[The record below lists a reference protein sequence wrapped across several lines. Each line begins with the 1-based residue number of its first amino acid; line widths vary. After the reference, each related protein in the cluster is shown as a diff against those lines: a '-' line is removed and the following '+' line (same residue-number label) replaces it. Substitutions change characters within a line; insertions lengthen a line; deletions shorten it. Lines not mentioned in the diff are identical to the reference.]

1 MAANSKRKIVNLV
14 LPPGANTE
22 LQIIQ
27 DAKIPVVKWVRVSP
41 ELATKWLES
50 NTNNRLVRDAHV
62 LRLAADMKAGKW
74 RGRNGEAIRFD
85 SEGRLVDGQHR
96 LWACLECGVSFET
109 LLITNLAPEVYSTI
123 GVGRPKSFGDF
134 LGPMHHEKNTTLLA
148 AACRLVY
155 YWQNGLLPMMRD
167 NRQAPTIAALEQTLR
182 EHPTLRE
189 SVCRAASMNE
199 TKKLL
204 TSSYVALIHYAG
216 TLEGK
221 NATVESFLERLGNG
235 MGLYDTDP
243 IFHLRKFLLSQR
255 GPKAGMRRAGQQHVL
270 ALVIKAWN
278 ATKKDQKMLALRYAS
293 AESFPQL

>member
-1 MAANSKRKIVNLV
+1 MATKSKRKITSLV
-14 LPPGANTE
+14 LPPGANTD

-27 DAKIPVVKWVRVSP
+27 DARVPVAKWVRVTP
-41 ELATKWLES
+41 DLATKWLES
-50 NTNNRLVRDAHV
+50 NTNNRTVRDSHV

-74 RGRNGEAIRFD
+74 KGRNGEAIRFD

-96 LWACLECGVSFET
+96 LWACLEANTTFET
-109 LLITNLAPEVYSTI
+109 LLITNLDATAYSTI
-123 GVGRPKSFGDF
+123 GVGRPKSFCDF
-134 LGPMHHEKNTTLLA
+134 LGPMHHEKNTIMLA
-148 AACRLVY
+148 SLCRLVY
-155 YWQNGLLPMMRD
+155 YWQNGLLPMMKD
-167 NRQAPTIAALEQTLR
+167 SRQAPTISALEQVLR
-182 EHPTLRE
+182 DHPNMRE
-189 SVCRAASMNE
+189 SANRAASMPD
-199 TKKLL
+199 TRKLL

-235 MGLYDTDP
+235 LGLFDTDP

-255 GPKAGMRRAGQQHVL
+255 GPTAGNRRAGQQHVL

-278 ATKKDQKMLALRYAS
+278 ATKKDQKMLALRYAT

>member
-1 MAANSKRKIVNLV
+1 MAGKKRQITNLV
-14 LPPGANTE
+14 LPPGANTD

-27 DAKIPVVKWVRVSP
+27 DAKVPVAKWVRVTP
-41 ELATKWLES
+41 DLATAWLEK

-96 LWACLECGVSFET
+96 LWACLECGVTFET

-123 GVGRPKSFGDF
+123 GVGRPKNFGDF

-148 AACRLVY
+148 AACRRVY
-155 YWQNGLLPMMRD
+155 YWQNGLLPTMKD
-167 NRQAPTIAALEQTLR
+167 GRQAPTIAALEQVLK
-182 EHPTLRE
+182 EHPTIRE
-189 SVCRAASMNE
+189 SVSRAASMSD

-204 TSSYVALIHYAG
+204 TSSYIALVHYAG

-221 NATVESFLERLGNG
+221 NATVESFLERLGKG
-235 MGLYDTDP
+235 EGLYATDP
-243 IFHLRKFLLSQR
+243 IFHLRNLLLQQR
-255 GPKAGMRRAGQQHVL
+255 GPKAGSRRAGQQYIL
-270 ALVIKAWN
+270 ACVIKAWN
-278 ATKKDQKMLALRYAS
+278 ATKKEQKMLALRFAT